1 LEDEEG
7 LQIAMV
13 NYPATNCLRAV
24 KSYFANLHSLDV
36 ATDVVVFL
44 FFPHLLETGFCNI
57 FTEEIDA
64 GQSTQTATTN

>member
-1 LEDEEG
+1 
-7 LQIAMV
+7 M
-13 NYPATNCLRAV
+13 NYPATNFLRAI
-24 KSYFANLHSLDV
+24 KSYLANLHSLDVV

-64 GQSTQTATTN
+64 GQSTQTAITN

>member
-1 LEDEEG
+1 
-7 LQIAMV
+7 V
-13 NYPATNCLRAV
+13 NYPATNCLRAIN
-24 KSYFANLHSLDV
+24 SYLANLHSLDVV

-64 GQSTQTATTN
+64 GQSTQTAITN